1 MRQGVEALDL
11 LGSFVRGQPLEGP
24 RRNVLAGGRSAV
36 REAHPL
42 APQVV
47 VAPED
52 RNLEHAGALRQNAFH
67 LSGIHVHTTTDD
79 EVLAS
84 ALQVQEA
91 VVEASK
97 VTHAEGVAVPRCSR
111 LGIVVPIAETRE
123 LGV

>member
-79 EVLAS
+79 EVPRRPSRYRKPSSRRPRSPTLKASPSHAAAVLAS
-84 ALQVQEA
+84 SFQ
-91 VVEASK
+91 
-97 VTHAEGVAVPRCSR
+97 
-111 LGIVVPIAETRE
+111 
-123 LGV
+123 